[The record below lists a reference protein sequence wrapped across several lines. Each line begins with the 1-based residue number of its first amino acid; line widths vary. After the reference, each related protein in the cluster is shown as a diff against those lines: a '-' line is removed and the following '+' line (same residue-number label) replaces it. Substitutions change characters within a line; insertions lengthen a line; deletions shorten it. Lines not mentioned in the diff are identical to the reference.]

1 MSDVIVT
8 DSTGQT
14 GPADSA
20 HEAAVAE
27 GQTQVHAENA
37 AMAAS
42 EAEAAA
48 SQATAALESQATI
61 AETAVQAAEEAQSHA
76 SETQATSEA
85 MYELMQQQNTTL
97 QALAAK
103 LLAEPEPEPE
113 PEVESEPEPE
123 TSPAR
128 KTHWYYRKMR
138 DELYARTHWFS

>member
-8 DSTGQT
+8 DSSGES

-20 HEAAVAE
+20 HEAAVSE

-42 EAEAAA
+42 EADAAA
-48 SQATAALESQATI
+48 QQATAALEAQASV
-61 AETAVQAAEEAQSHA
+61 AETAVQAAEVAQSHA
-76 SETQATSEA
+76 EETQATSEA

-113 PEVESEPEPE
+113 PETEPEPAPE
-123 TSPAR
+123 SDEPPAR
-128 KTHWYYRKMR
+128 KGHWYYRKMR
-138 DELYARTHWFS
+138 Q